1 MQTGA
6 IAGRLYKSFF
16 VVTIVMALAAMAL
29 FFGIYRYTNHLLE
42 LDGLRDQA
50 RVGTIHFKIQV
61 QEWKNILIRGH
72 DPAKF
77 QQHKAGFD
85 AAAAKV
91 DQQLSEIERAGDPEI
106 VRIAQGLRKKLQELN
121 RAYNQALAENDLDDP
136 GATRKMDNSVRGKD
150 RGPTEDFDAL
160 ARAIEAHLA
169 AESRRDTIMLGT
181 AAFLIG
187 GISLILCW
195 GILVLTVRHV
205 RTSIDSA
212 ATLIQRSS
220 NENDLS
226 LRLPPNAK
234 EFLPLVSGFND
245 LIEKLEGIVARLS
258 RDALN
263 LTSTAAELNR
273 AAEELS
279 AGAQNQAS
287 ATEEMAASVE
297 EVSGGAESIAQN
309 ASAQAQHLMKLAEQS
324 HENAAQ
330 GTATRQ
336 AVQTLSERTA
346 ETARDAQEA
355 EASLVAMNTA
365 MRQIADSASIILE
378 IVSSLSEIS
387 DQVDLLALNAAIEAA
402 RAGEA
407 GRGFAVVAQSI
418 GELAGKTSQRLANIN
433 DHAQANA
440 NEVGR
445 GIERVATLTSVTE
458 RIIKRVTDMTKELQS
473 VAGQIGHQVDAANS
487 MDRSTRDVK
496 QLASEISTA
505 ASEQLAALNEL
516 GRTTGNLA
524 QQTQEQAAAAEQVAG
539 AAVRLKGLSS
549 NMQQSASE
557 FRTSATSHSLN

>member
-6 IAGRLYKSFF
+6 IAGRLYKSFL
-16 VVTIVMALAAMAL
+16 VVTIVMGLAATAL
-29 FFGIYRYTNHLLE
+29 FFGIYRYTGHRLK
-42 LDGLRDQA
+42 LDGLRDKA

-77 QQHKAGFD
+77 QQYKAGFD

-91 DQQLSEIERAGDPEI
+91 DQQLAEIELATDPEI
-106 VRIAQGLRKKLQELN
+106 VRIAQSLRQNLTQLN
-121 RAYNQALAENDLDDP
+121 RSYNQALAESDLSEA
-136 GATRKMDNSVRGKD
+136 GATRKIDNIVRGKD
-150 RGPTEDFDAL
+150 RGPTEEFEQL
-160 ARAIEAHLA
+160 ARAIEVHLA
-169 AESRRDTIMLGT
+169 AESRRDTVILGS
-181 AAFLIG
+181 AAVLIG
-187 GISLILCW
+187 GLSLILSW
-195 GILVLTVRHV
+195 GILILTVRHV
-205 RTSIDSA
+205 KSAIDSA
-212 ATLIQRSS
+212 ANGIRRSS
-220 NENDLS
+220 DENDLS
-226 LRLPPNAK
+226 LRLQPNAR
-234 EFLPLVSGFND
+234 EFSPLVAGFNN
-245 LIEKLEGIVARLS
+245 LIGKLEGIVRRLS
-258 RDALN
+258 QDSAN
-263 LTSTAAELNR
+263 LTGTAAELNR

-309 ASAQAQHLMKLAEQS
+309 ASSQAQHLTKLAEQS
-324 HENAAQ
+324 HENSVQ
-330 GTATRQ
+330 GTATQQSVQ
-336 AVQTLSERTA
+336 ALSERTA

-355 EASLVAMNTA
+355 EASLASMNTA
-365 MRQIADSASIILE
+365 MREIADSASIILE

-445 GIERVATLTSVTE
+445 GIERVGTLTSVTE
-458 RIIKRVTDMTKELQS
+458 RIIKRVNDMTKELQS
-473 VAGQIGHQVDAANS
+473 IASQIGHQVDAANS
-487 MDRSTRDVK
+487 MDRATRDVK
-496 QLASEISTA
+496 RLASEISTA

-557 FRTSATSHSLN
+557 FRTSAVSPGLN